1 MKTSTDRHKHS
12 LQLSLT
18 ECLIQGYINIGVW
31 MQEAWVILTMMHY
44 SRLNFQLDPAAVL
57 ILSVLGVHS
66 SVFLLVM

>member
-44 SRLNFQLDPAAVL
+44 SRLNFQTV
-57 ILSVLGVHS
+57 
-66 SVFLLVM
+66 